1 MDTGDDEPVNLLQF
15 TRKSA
20 SSLNY
25 LSLHILY
32 TFLVSINVSLLV
44 KTGCIEH
51 LHHFNIAF
59 MGKSVQTYVDFNNV
73 TGPATIYDLISED
86 KRILE

>member
-1 MDTGDDEPVNLLQF
+1 M
-15 TRKSA
+15 
-20 SSLNY
+20 
-25 LSLHILY
+25 SLHILY

-44 KTGCIEH
+44 KTDCKEH

-73 TGPATIYDLISED
+73 AGLGTIYDLISED
-86 KRILE
+86 KRILD